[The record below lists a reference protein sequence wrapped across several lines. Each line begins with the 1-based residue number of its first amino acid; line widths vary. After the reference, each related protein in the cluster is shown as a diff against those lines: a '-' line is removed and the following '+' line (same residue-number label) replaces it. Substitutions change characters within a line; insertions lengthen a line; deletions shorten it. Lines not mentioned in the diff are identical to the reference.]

1 VMVVADPTLASIQMW
16 WWDSLGAAVFAF
28 LGFPAAG
35 CDAGVVFGIGQG
47 EVVDIGLAAAGPVAD
62 RVMDLAVPGMDVQ
75 VGYGSGPVIAGCI
88 RSDRSRRTSS

>member
-1 VMVVADPTLASIQMW
+1 MW

-28 LGFPAAG
+28 SGFPAAG
-35 CDAGVVFGIGQG
+35 CDAGVVFGTGQG
-47 EVVDIGLAAAGPVAD
+47 EVVDIGLAVAGPIAD